1 MKYTTRIFF
10 SEVSDKTEAQIK
22 ADQLISAAT
31 TIEAGS
37 GIEAGGG
44 IEAGSDFEAAAA
56 SNGKD
61 ENVDEFPNHDEAH
74 SDGVDPLMMI
84 QVKQNFERKFGV
96 NFNQFFV
103 RFCCTG

>member
-22 ADQLISAAT
+22 ADLLISVAT
-31 TIEAGS
+31 PIEAGS

-44 IEAGSDFEAAAA
+44 IEAGSDLEAAAA

-61 ENVDEFPNHDEAH
+61 EFPSHDEAH
-74 SDGVDPLMMI
+74 SDSVDPLMMI
-84 QVKQNFERKFGV
+84 QVFSIFFFKFLLYLAQD
-96 NFNQFFV
+96 NHN
-103 RFCCTG
+103 R